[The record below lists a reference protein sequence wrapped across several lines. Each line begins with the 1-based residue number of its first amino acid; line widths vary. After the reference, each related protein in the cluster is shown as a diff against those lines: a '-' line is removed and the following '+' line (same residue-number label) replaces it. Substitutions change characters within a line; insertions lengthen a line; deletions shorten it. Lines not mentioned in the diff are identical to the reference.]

1 MDEKRKTP
9 IESMA
14 ALLAEMTERA
24 MEAERERDAAKD
36 DAEQWYQSYLRKT
49 TELSGMIA
57 RFDAQAK
64 ENEELRSAIAE
75 YIEELKKGANENA

>member
-1 MDEKRKTP
+1 MNEKAKTP

-57 RFDAQAK
+57 RFDAQTK

-75 YIEELKKGANENA
+75 YIEELKKGAQEND